1 MNNHFRKVMNQ
12 FHRLGKMILY
22 FIIKVRKG
30 FFRLRLWSISSPV
43 RRVFCILI
51 MFIWYNSLMM
61 HGKPC
66 FLFEKIYE
74 KNVRRK
80 NQN

>member
-30 FFRLRLWSISSPV
+30 FFRLWLWSIISLV
-43 RRVFCILI
+43 RRVFCI
-51 MFIWYNSLMM
+51 Y
-61 HGKPC
+61 
-66 FLFEKIYE
+66 
-74 KNVRRK
+74 
-80 NQN
+80 